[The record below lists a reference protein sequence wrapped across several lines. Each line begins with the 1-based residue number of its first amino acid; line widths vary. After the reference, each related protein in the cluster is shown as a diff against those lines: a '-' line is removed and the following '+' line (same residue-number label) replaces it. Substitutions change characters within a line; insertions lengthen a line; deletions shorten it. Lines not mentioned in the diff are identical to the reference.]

1 VAIDPKKIFRVTFNE
16 ITPKAIRAA
25 FDKPRQVDTNLVDAQ
40 QARRV
45 LDACGLQ
52 SFSDPLGQGAPRA
65 FRRARPDRGAAADR
79 RTRNADPRFVPQE
92 YWTIHAMLDAG
103 QPPLFEAKLFK
114 HKGED
119 IAVSNQDSADKI
131 IAAVSKAKW
140 QVASVATKRKEAQS
154 SAAFHDF
161 QIAAGGLQPA
171 ALHRQAHHVPRAE
184 TL

>member
-1 VAIDPKKIFRVTFNE
+1 MRSRRAGCSTALWVTKF
-16 ITPKAIRAA
+16 
-25 FDKPRQVDTNLVDAQ
+25 LH
-40 QARRV
+40 
-45 LDACGLQ
+45 
-52 SFSDPLGQGAPRA
+52 PLGQGAPRA

-79 RTRNADPRFVPQE
+79 RTRNADPRLVS
-92 YWTIHAMLDAG
+92 AGVLDDSRDADAG

-140 QVASVATKRKEAQS
+140 QVASVAQKRKEAQS